1 MSQLIN
7 LSTGLPNAS
16 NVNFVFDL
24 NSSSFLYLADNIKA
38 LHSDIESLEVKSL
51 LELVHEEDR
60 DVVLHGVKYIL
71 EGKSTGIIK
80 FRLVLEKGIT
90 WFGVMPFLELNS
102 TEPTI
107 FGNLMDITSEIDNF
121 SSISRYANKKNSVLH
136 MLAHDLRGPLG
147 IANSLVNVL
156 EKDMDQPKNLD
167 KTKAISTIIQ
177 EAINLIGD
185 LINREFLETINAALV
200 KKRIDIVK
208 KMAEYVEECKRSA
221 QLADRNFSLISSS
234 SIIQIEVDEA
244 KFMQIINNLIS
255 NALKFTYPN
264 GNISIVIEEFQDRV
278 ELTFTDDGIGIPAQL
293 LPNIFNQFTESK
305 RVGLNGEPTTGLG
318 LSIVKEVIAWH
329 DATIVCESE
338 EGKGTSFKIT
348 FLKDLQQEMT
358 NY

>member
-24 NSSSFLYLADNIKA
+24 NSSTFVYLADNIKS
-38 LHSDIESLEVKSL
+38 LQSNIESLEVESL
-51 LELVHEEDR
+51 LALVHEEDR
-60 DVVLHGVKYIL
+60 DVILHGVKHIL

-80 FRLVLEKGIT
+80 FRLVLEKDIV

-121 SSISRYANKKNSVLH
+121 NSISRYANKKNSVLH

-147 IANSLVNVL
+147 LANSLVSVL
-156 EKDMDQPKNLD
+156 EKDMDQPKSLD

-177 EAINLIGD
+177 EAIDLIGD
-185 LINREFLETINAALV
+185 LINREFLETVGAALV

-264 GNISIVIEEFQDRV
+264 GNISINIDDFHDRV
-278 ELTFTDDGIGIPAQL
+278 ELTFTDDGIGIPADL

-348 FLKDLQQEMT
+348 LMKDVQQEMT